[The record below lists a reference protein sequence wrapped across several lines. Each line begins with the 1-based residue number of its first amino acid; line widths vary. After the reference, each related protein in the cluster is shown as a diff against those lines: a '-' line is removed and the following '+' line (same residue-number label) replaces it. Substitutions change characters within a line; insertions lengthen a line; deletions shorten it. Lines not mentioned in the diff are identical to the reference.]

1 MTSDKLPGEP
11 EEPPTLPEGRFQ
23 GREAFAGLV
32 RQAAALLAREQ
43 WNPVVFCDA
52 DFADWPLGERAVV
65 EALHAWAGRG
75 REARW
80 LARDFSPVRQLHPRL
95 VQWRATWSHIVE
107 ARACP
112 APPSAIWTP
121 VWTMERIDP
130 ERCVVVAT
138 SDPGRRQALRER
150 IDACWDRG
158 SPAFPASV
166 LGL

>member
-1 MTSDKLPGEP
+1 MSDNLTREP
-11 EEPPTLPEGRFQ
+11 DEPVTWPEGRFQ
-23 GREAFAGLV
+23 GRGAFAGLV
-32 RQAAALLAREQ
+32 RQTVALLARE
-43 WNPVVFCDA
+43 PCSLVVFCDE
-52 DFADWPLGERAVV
+52 DFDDWPLGERAVV

-75 REARW
+75 RAVRW

-112 APPSAIWTP
+112 APPPSAIWTP
-121 VWTMERIDP
+121 AWSMERIDP

-138 SDPGRRQALRER
+138 ADPGRSQALRER
-150 IDACWDRG
+150 MDACWERG
-158 SPAFPASV
+158 TPSFPATV